1 MNKEQKLKW
10 DFALAQDWK
19 NKIKKVEHNNY
30 KIKWRHI
37 N

>member
-1 MNKEQKLKW
+1 MNKEQNLNGIML
-10 DFALAQDWK
+10 LAQDWK
-19 NKIKKVEHNNY
+19 NKIKKVEHDNI